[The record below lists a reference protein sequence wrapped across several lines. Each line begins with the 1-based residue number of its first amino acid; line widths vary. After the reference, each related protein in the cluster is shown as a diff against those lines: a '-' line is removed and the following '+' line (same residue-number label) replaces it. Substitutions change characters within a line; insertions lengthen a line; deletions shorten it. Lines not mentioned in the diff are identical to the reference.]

1 MKNLLSILILS
12 VFPFGLLGE
21 SFETFYEEGSLKMM
35 GETSNLQDVDGWF
48 LGKWK
53 GFSKDGEV
61 TNEGSYKYSIE
72 KYKIYN
78 EKERLIREGRAI
90 DGLAEGEWVY
100 YFDNG
105 AIKAKG
111 TVIKDKKHGLWTSYY
126 EDGSLYAEFNYLL
139 NKIEGRAKTYHRNG
153 ALCSNNLFK
162 NSKLIGSA
170 KKFYNNGQIE

>member
-1 MKNLLSILILS
+1 MS
-12 VFPFGLLGE
+12 VFPFSLLGE
-21 SFETFYEEGSLKMM
+21 SFETFYEDGSLRNM
-35 GETSNLQDVDGWF
+35 GETSNLQDGDGWF
-48 LGKWK
+48 LGNWK
-53 GFSKDGEV
+53 DFSKDGEV
-61 TNEGSYKYSIE
+61 TEEGSYKYKKEI
-72 KYKIYN
+72 YKIYN
-78 EKERLIREGRAI
+78 EKELLIQEGRAI

-100 YFDNG
+100 YFDNV